1 MSVWQQQHD
10 DDDLLHDDGRSTSI
24 NDTNDNDNIII
35 HNNRDDDDDDENAEP
50 RIVLSPEQQ
59 MLQAVVL
66 MEDALA
72 QRKPEHLMDPTSIR
86 FYRWYNSR
94 LVKWVLRLTVLGNL
108 ALALI
113 EAPTAVW
120 SVPIMWST
128 SLELLC
134 LTIFALQAWAKYRF
148 LRRGRLLSDKK
159 NVVHL
164 GVIALQSFDIALY
177 ITLRNFGLPAIR
189 WSRALRCWYI
199 AYSNKSIRLALR
211 DIRKTV
217 RDIADV
223 LLLVFLLVCFYT
235 LVCTVLFAESGD
247 ASFANLGISFVSLY
261 ALLTTVNYPSVMMPS
276 YNQSKWWSLLFISY
290 LILGVFILMNLVL
303 AVVYNNYRK
312 HFKAD
317 IKKII
322 VRRNMLMS
330 LVFDLLEP
338 LEPMRTK
345 RTRTTTLS
353 PPPPRLSASGASEL
367 LNLDEHVDN
376 GDGSGGAATIS
387 PAAPEELSIGL
398 QLWCEFMK
406 RVKPSWSQQ
415 RVSLLFDLLD
425 MDDDRRVTAV
435 DFLRVPTLLETTFH
449 RSDSHVDNVFSRAMP
464 RFYSSNAVA
473 RFRAFVLSR
482 YFGWLVDIVIV
493 INCVLIV
500 VDFYLNHFNQL
511 DRSSVLAIE
520 IAFTTVFALELFS
533 KVFVMGPRGY
543 WSDMWH
549 RFDCFIVVASAI
561 DIGVALAIHEPNS
574 LQVSRF
580 LLLGR
585 VVRLLRL
592 VYKLKRFRV
601 VLRSISILSPVVMTY
616 GVVMFVLYY
625 AFAMV
630 GMDLWGGAITPDAE
644 ALRGTAFASD
654 NYFANNFNSLPES
667 LVLLF
672 VLTVQNDW
680 LVLASGFVAVS
691 TPFAYIYFIV
701 FNVVST
707 IMILNII
714 VAFILEVFQLQVDIE
729 KYAKEDP
736 LQRRLDTLSE
746 RNRLVGRW
754 QSSTLQGGYTVIQSV
769 FRDEIAR
776 ELLDEFDHSGTTR
789 RRAGTDAAQRMLVP

>member
-1 MSVWQQQHD
+1 MSVRHQQHD
-10 DDDLLHDDGRSTSI
+10 DDDLLNVDDTHAI
-24 NDTNDNDNIII
+24 
-35 HNNRDDDDDDENAEP
+35 NRDKDNNDDNDDDDENNILTDDEP

-72 QRKPEHLMDPTSIR
+72 QRKPEHLMDPASIR

-120 SVPIMWST
+120 SVPIVWST

-148 LRRGRLLSDKK
+148 LRRGRLMSDKK

-164 GVIALQSFDIALY
+164 VVIGLQSFDIALY
-177 ITLRNFGLPAIR
+177 IALRNFGLPAIR

-223 LLLVFLLVCFYT
+223 LLLVLLLVCFYT
-235 LVCTVLFAESGD
+235 LICTVLFAESGD
-247 ASFANLGISFVSLY
+247 ESFANLGISFVSLY
-261 ALLTTVNYPSVMMPS
+261 ALLTTVNYPGVMMPS

-338 LEPMRTK
+338 LERARTG
-345 RTRTTTLS
+345 RTVAPAAS
-353 PPPPRLSASGASEL
+353 SSPRLSASGASEL
-367 LNLDEHVDN
+367 LNVEDITQPSLQQQQQQQQQQQP
-376 GDGSGGAATIS
+376 S
-387 PAAPEELSIGL
+387 PAPAEEPSIGFH
-398 QLWCEFMK
+398 LWCEFMK

-425 MDDDRRVTAV
+425 GDDDRRVTAV

-449 RSDSHVDNVFSRAMP
+449 RSDSHVDNVFSRTMP
-464 RFYSSNAVA
+464 RLYGSRAVA
-473 RFRAFVLSR
+473 RFRAFVMSR
-482 YFGWLVDIVIV
+482 YFGWLVDVVIV
-493 INCVLIV
+493 INCILIV

-520 IAFTTVFALELFS
+520 IAFTTVFALEALS
-533 KVFVMGPRGY
+533 KVFVMGPTGY

-549 RFDCFIVVASAI
+549 RFDLFIVVASAV
-561 DIGVALAIHEPNS
+561 DITVALAIHQPSS
-574 LQVSRF
+574 LQMSRF

-585 VVRLLRL
+585 VARLLRL

-644 ALRGTAFASD
+644 ALRGSAFAAD

-680 LVLASGFVAVS
+680 LVLASGFVLVS

-736 LQRRLDTLSE
+736 LQRRLDVLSE

-754 QSSTLQGGYTVIQSV
+754 QSSALQGGYTVIQSV

-776 ELLDEFDHSGTTR
+776 ELLDEFDQTGTTR